1 MGNCLYALFF
11 CLEVFL
17 LGKVNMQNLRTPST
31 EEAREMQKKSAE
43 KRSQNIKERKLIRQ
57 VIEERLGGADLD
69 EIVDNLIDR
78 AKHDSRDFEVL
89 QAALGQKPIDKVQ
102 ATQTV
107 VDMSAFSTEEIKAML
122 DEEV

>member
-1 MGNCLYALFF
+1 M
-11 CLEVFL
+11 
-17 LGKVNMQNLRTPST
+17 GKVNIQNLRTPST
-31 EEAREMQKKSAE
+31 EQAREMQKKSAE

-57 VIEERLGGADLD
+57 VIEERLGGGDLE

-78 AKHDSRDFEVL
+78 AKHDSKDFEVL
-89 QAALGQKPIDKVQ
+89 QAALGQKPIDRVQ

-122 DEEV
+122 DDDIP